1 MAEISPENLLE
12 RLAVGKP
19 VAAAMSVPMPAPLS
33 AIVLLG
39 ADPYLREMCRNR
51 IIDAYVPE
59 ELCGWALA
67 RLSAREAGWDEI
79 LQRAQTLPM
88 LAPRQVIIVDGA
100 ESVEK
105 LGDKSREEILDAL
118 GKYFASP
125 APFTVLLL
133 EAVSLDRRQKFFKLL
148 SEKALIVEL
157 TIGGESAVALASQMA
172 KDLRVEIDRD
182 AAAFLVEILNS
193 EPARIRIELEK
204 LASYVQGAGRI
215 RLGDVEAIVV
225 AARKNTVWQLGD
237 MLADRK
243 RGEALA
249 FLDNLL
255 REGEE
260 PVGIIGALAWLYRK
274 LIEAR
279 GLPAHTN
286 GYQAARQLAMRPDAA
301 ESAVRQAHRFPQ
313 KELLA
318 GLVALAEADSQLKS
332 SNPNPRALMEFLVA
346 RLTMRSAA

>member
-1 MAEISPENLLE
+1 MAEISPEKLIE
-12 RLAVGKP
+12 RLAAGKP
-19 VAAAMSVPMPAPLS
+19 VP

-39 ADPYLREMCRNR
+39 ADPYLRDLCRNR
-51 IIDAYVPE
+51 IIGAYVPE
-59 ELCGWALA
+59 ELRGWALA
-67 RLSAREAGWDEI
+67 RLSAKEAGWDEI

-88 LAPRQVIIVDGA
+88 LAPRQVIIVDSA
-100 ESVEK
+100 ESIEK
-105 LGDKSREEILDAL
+105 LGDKSRDEILDAL

-133 EAVSLDRRQKFFKLL
+133 EAASLDRRQKFFKLL
-148 SEKALIVEL
+148 GEKALIVEL
-157 TIGGESAVALASQMA
+157 TIGGESAAALAAQMA

-182 AAAFLVEILNS
+182 AAAFLAEILNS

-204 LASYVQGAGRI
+204 LASYVQGSARI
-215 RLGDVEAIVV
+215 RLADVEAMVV
-225 AARKNTVWQLGD
+225 AARKNTVWQLAE

-243 RGEALA
+243 RDAAFA

-260 PVGIIGALAWLYRK
+260 PVGIIGALAWMYRK
-274 LIEAR
+274 LIEAHAI
-279 GLPAHTN
+279 PPHTN
-286 GYQAARQLAMRPDAA
+286 GYQAARQLGMRPEAA
-301 ESAVRQAHRFPQ
+301 ESALRQAHRFA
-313 KELLA
+313 KKDLLA

-332 SNPNPRALMEFLVA
+332 SNPNPRALMEFLIA

>member
-1 MAEISPENLLE
+1 MPELSPEKLLG
-12 RLAVGKP
+12 RLADGKP
-19 VAAAMSVPMPAPLS
+19 VP

-39 ADPYLREMCRNR
+39 TDAYLRDMCRNR

-59 ELCGWALA
+59 ELRGWALA

-88 LAPRQVIIVDGA
+88 LAQRQVIIVDGA

-105 LGDKSREEILDAL
+105 LGDKSRDEIIEAL
-118 GKYFASP
+118 GKYLASP

-133 EAVSLDRRQKFFKLL
+133 EAAALDRRQKFFKLII
-148 SEKALIVEL
+148 EKALIVEL

-172 KDLRVEIDRD
+172 KDLGVEIDR
-182 AAAFLVEILNS
+182 AAAVLLAEILNS

-215 RLGDVEAIVV
+215 STADVETMVV
-225 AARKNTVWQLGD
+225 AARKNTVWQLAD

-243 RGEALA
+243 RAEALA

-260 PVGIIGALAWLYRK
+260 PVALVGAMAWLYRK

-279 GLPAHTN
+279 SLPAHTP
-286 GYQAARQLAMRPDAA
+286 GYQASRTLAMRPDAA
-301 ESAVRQAHRFPQ
+301 EAAMRQAHRIP
-313 KELLA
+313 KKDLLA
-318 GLVALAEADSQLKS
+318 GLIALAEADSQLKS
-332 SNPNPRALMEFLVA
+332 ANPNPRALMEFLIA